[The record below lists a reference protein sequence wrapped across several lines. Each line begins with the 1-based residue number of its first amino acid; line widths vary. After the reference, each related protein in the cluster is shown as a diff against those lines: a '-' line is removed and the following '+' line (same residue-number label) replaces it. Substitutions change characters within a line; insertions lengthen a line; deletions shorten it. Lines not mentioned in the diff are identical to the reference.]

1 MIYNFDTANENA
13 ATAAFLVYA
22 VYRSRD
28 MKRFKV
34 SPSMWDTIERAVKS
48 VAKRAEDMAEF
59 IEKLKPKLACASIKP
74 KWAKTVPD
82 GTISMIQGPGG
93 DLIEIGQDQEKRQF
107 MTDVLDDADDKAV
120 LDILYRK
127 AAYVVLL
134 VRDRIEREKP
144 YEAQLYEEM
153 AEGEKVFRT
162 VKIIN
167 EDDVGEGD
175 EHGAGGGCGDNDE
188 DV

>member
-1 MIYNFDTANENA
+1 MIYNFDTSDENA

-34 SPSMWDTIERAVKS
+34 TPEMWNTIERAVKS
-48 VAKRAEDMAEF
+48 VAKRAEDMGEF

-82 GTISMIQGPGG
+82 GSDFFRMVTMMQNERGE
-93 DLIEIGQDQEKRQF
+93 LMEIGSEKRQF
-107 MTDVLDDADDKAV
+107 MTDVLESANDRAV
-120 LDILYRK
+120 LDVLYRK

-144 YEAQLYEEM
+144 YEAQ
-153 AEGEKVFRT
+153 F
-162 VKIIN
+162 
-167 EDDVGEGD
+167 
-175 EHGAGGGCGDNDE
+175 E
-188 DV
+188 DVTDAEL

>member
-1 MIYNFDTANENA
+1 MIHNFDTSDEAA

-34 SPSMWDTIERAVKS
+34 TPGMWEQIERAVKS

-82 GTISMIQGPGG
+82 GMISMIQGPDGS
-93 DLIEIGQDQEKRQF
+93 LMEIDQDQEKRQF
-107 MTDVLDDADDKAV
+107 MTDVLETADDRAV
-120 LDILYRK
+120 LGILYRK

-144 YEAQLYEEM
+144 YETQFEE
-153 AEGEKVFRT
+153 VD
-162 VKIIN
+162 VK
-167 EDDVGEGD
+167 EVTD
-175 EHGAGGGCGDNDE
+175 ESF
-188 DV
+188 